1 MFYLNRNRLSLVAFV
16 IGFSLIA
23 CSLFTGNGASTS
35 SPSDSTSTSN
45 LPGIIGGSQT
55 PTLNLTLTAV
65 FAPQLTFLAQ
75 TKTAEPVNTAET
87 LTDIPTVTAIT
98 TTPTVKPSATPTS
111 TPTPTATLIPI
122 TTLTPVYLDFSDVGE
137 SQDET
142 MDEDMEYQF
151 RPGQTI
157 IVVFLQSPPTIDG
170 DIGDWQLPLYA
181 VENVVAG
188 QGYYANKKDLSGEVK
203 LAWDAQ
209 FLYVGALVRDTK
221 FVQEAAGP
229 QLWKGDSLELLLD
242 AELAEDFDDHT
253 LSLDDYQ
260 LGISPGNLLDNP
272 VPEAFMWTPRQLAG
286 ARDSLLIASRLTDDG
301 YMMEVAIPWSE
312 FDVVPQT
319 GQHFG
324 FLFSISD
331 NDTAGKNAQ
340 QTVVSFAPQR
350 LLHDPTAWYDLLLG
364 GP

>member
-1 MFYLNRNRLSLVAFV
+1 MFYLNRNKFIFIGFV

-23 CSLFTGNGASTS
+23 CSLFTRNGASTA
-35 SPSDSTSTSN
+35 SPSGPTSTSN
-45 LPGIIGGSQT
+45 LPGIISGSQT
-55 PTLNLTLTAV
+55 PTPNLTLTAV

-75 TKTAEPVNTAET
+75 TKAAEPAHTAEA
-87 LTDIPTVTAIT
+87 LTELPTMTPAT
-98 TTPTVKPSATPTS
+98 TTPTVKPSPTPTS

-122 TTLTPVYLDFSDVGE
+122 TTLTPVYLDFSEVDE
-137 SQDET
+137 SENEAT
-142 MDEDMEYQF
+142 EEVTEVEV
-151 RPGQTI
+151 RPGPSVI
-157 IVVFLQSPPTIDG
+157 AVFLQSPPTIDG
-170 DIGDWQLPLYA
+170 DINDWELPLYA
-181 VENVVAG
+181 VETAVAG
-188 QGYYANKKDLSGEVK
+188 QGYYANKKDVSGEVK
-203 LAWDAQ
+203 LGWDAQ

-221 FVQEAAGP
+221 FVQEATGP

-242 AELAEDFDDHT
+242 AELAEDFDDNT

-260 LGISPGNLLDNP
+260 LGISPGNLLEDP
-272 VPEAFMWTPRQLAG
+272 VPEAFMWAPRQLAG
-286 ARDSLLIASRLTDDG
+286 ARNSLLIASRLTDDG
-301 YMMEVAIPWSE
+301 YMMEIAIPWSE

-331 NDTAGKNAQ
+331 NDTAGTNVQ

>member
-1 MFYLNRNRLSLVAFV
+1 MFYLNRNKFILIGFV

-23 CSLFTGNGASTS
+23 CSLFTETGASTS
-35 SPSDSTSTSN
+35 SPSGPTSTSN
-45 LPGIIGGSQT
+45 LPGIISGSQT
-55 PTLNLTLTAV
+55 PTPNLTLTAV

-75 TKTAEPVNTAET
+75 TKAAEPTNTIPAP
-87 LTDIPTVTAIT
+87 TDLPTMTALL
-98 TTPTVKPSATPTS
+98 TTPTDEP
-111 TPTPTATLIPI
+111 TPTPTPTPTLIPI
-122 TTLTPVYLDFSDVGE
+122 TTLTPVYLDFSEDDDGE
-137 SQDET
+137 NET
-142 MDEDMEYQF
+142 MDEDVEYDV
-151 RPGQTI
+151 RSGQSVI
-157 IVVFLQSPPTIDG
+157 AVFLQSPPTIDG
-170 DIGDWQLPLYA
+170 DINDWELPLYA
-181 VENVVAG
+181 LENVVAG
-188 QGYYANKKDLSGEVK
+188 QGYYANKKDISGEVK

-221 FVQEAAGP
+221 FVQEATGP

-242 AELAEDFDDHT
+242 TELAEDFDDNT

-272 VPEAFMWTPRQLAG
+272 VPQAFMWAPRQLAG
-286 ARDSLLIASRLTDDG
+286 ARNSLLIASRLTDDG

-312 FDVVPQT
+312 FDLTPQT

-324 FLFSISD
+324 FLFSVSD
-331 NDTAGKNAQ
+331 NDTAGTNAQ